1 MVVYAADLERSPVG
15 LDGLASE
22 GSSSNSRVDKVEASS
37 QAGEPSSSP
46 SRADTYREADKLLG
60 LLISFMMGRILSRLG
75 I

>member
-1 MVVYAADLERSPVG
+1 MVVYEADLERSLVG

-22 GSSSNSRVDKVEASS
+22 SSSSNSKVDKVEASS
-37 QAGEPSSSP
+37 QAGEASSSP
-46 SRADTYREADKLLG
+46 SRADTYVEADKLLG

>member
-1 MVVYAADLERSPVG
+1 MVVYEADLERSLVG

-22 GSSSNSRVDKVEASS
+22 SSSSDSRVDEVEASS
-37 QAGEPSSSP
+37 QAGDASSSP
-46 SRADTYREADKLLG
+46 SRADTYVEADKLLG